1 MSLPRM
7 YRRVHWDM
15 NSQDLPTKD
24 GPLTVNEQVPVS
36 FLFQLKSQ
44 RFAPV
49 AVHALASLRCERDAT
64 KVFHKSSLS
73 SAPAF
78 FFYRVTY

>member
-1 MSLPRM
+1 M

-44 RFAPV
+44 SFAPV
-49 AVHALASLRCERDAT
+49 AAHTLASLPLQQ
-64 KVFHKSSLS
+64 KSWVQRQL
-73 SAPAF
+73 F
-78 FFYRVTY
+78 DRITF

>member
-1 MSLPRM
+1 M

-49 AVHALASLRCERDAT
+49 AVHALASLRLQQ
-64 KVFHKSSLS
+64 KSSTKAHWVQRQL
-73 SAPAF
+73 
-78 FFYRVTY
+78 FFYRITY

>member
-1 MSLPRM
+1 
-7 YRRVHWDM
+7 M

-49 AVHALASLRCERDAT
+49 AVHALASLLLQQ
-64 KVFHKSSLS
+64 KSSTK
-73 SAPAF
+73 AH
-78 FFYRVTY
+78 

>member
-1 MSLPRM
+1 
-7 YRRVHWDM
+7 M

-36 FLFQLKSQ
+36 FLFQPKSQ

-49 AVHALASLRCERDAT
+49 AVHALASLRLQQILPRKLTE
-64 KVFHKSSLS
+64 F
-73 SAPAF
+73 SASFLIASHINSCCLMLLMF
-78 FFYRVTY
+78 IFI

>member
-1 MSLPRM
+1 
-7 YRRVHWDM
+7 M

-49 AVHALASLRCERDAT
+49 AAHALSRIPPFAT

-78 FFYRVTY
+78 WSHHILIPAA